1 MSSLVLP
8 AVFFAAWLFVFWLGS
23 LALEASGMQR
33 RKARF
38 QALSAMT
45 GTGYT
50 TREAESVV
58 NYPRRRTIV
67 LWLMLLG
74 NTGIIAFL
82 VLLIQIV
89 RSGLIAPSP
98 LHIGIVVGFFLA
110 LILSIRFGIVDKLGN
125 AIIGIAG
132 KRRRETTMVAEEIV
146 HQVGRY
152 AIVRRT
158 VGEEGT
164 GGIKLRDTGLLKPGT
179 MILAIERES
188 MVLPFPDAD
197 QVVLTGDQL
206 LCYGEVE
213 QILSGKR

>member
-50 TREAESVV
+50 SREAESVV
-58 NYPRRRTIV
+58 GHPRRRTIV
-67 LWLMLLG
+67 AWLMVIG

-82 VLLIQIV
+82 VLLMQSI
-89 RSGLIAPSP
+89 RGGLIAPSP
-98 LHIGIVVGFFLA
+98 SHVGIIAGFALA
-110 LILSIRFGIVDKLGN
+110 VILSIRLGIVDKLSN
-125 AIIGIAG
+125 AIIGITG
-132 KRRRETTMVAEEIV
+132 KRRKETYMGAEEIV

-152 AIVRRT
+152 AIVRLT

-197 QVVLTGDQL
+197 QLVLTGDQL
-206 LCYGEVE
+206 LCYGEVG

>member
-8 AVFFAAWLFVFWLGS
+8 AVFFVGWLFIFWLGS

-89 RSGLIAPSP
+89 RSGLVAPSS
-98 LHIGIVVGFFLA
+98 LHIGIIVGFFLA

-125 AIIGIAG
+125 AIIAILG

-152 AIVRRT
+152 AIVRLT
-158 VGEEGT
+158 VGKEGT

-188 MVLPFPDAD
+188 IALPFPDAD
-197 QVVLTGDQL
+197 QLVLTGDQL
-206 LCYGEVE
+206 LCYGELE
-213 QILSGKR
+213 QILSGAR

>member
-8 AVFFAAWLFVFWLGS
+8 AVFFVAWLFVFWVGS

-110 LILSIRFGIVDKLGN
+110 LILSIRFGIVDKLSN
-125 AIIGIAG
+125 AIVGIAG
-132 KRRRETTMVAEEIV
+132 KRRRETYMAAEEIV

-197 QVVLTGDQL
+197 QLVLPGDQL
-206 LCYGEVE
+206 LCYGEVG

>member
-8 AVFFAAWLFVFWLGS
+8 AVFFAAWLFVFWVGS

-33 RKARF
+33 RQARF

-58 NYPRRRTIV
+58 SHRRRRTIV

-82 VLLIQIV
+82 VLLMQII
-89 RSGLIAPSP
+89 RTGLIAPSP

-110 LILSIRFGIVDKLGN
+110 LGLSIWFGVVDKLGS
-125 AIIGIAG
+125 AIIGILG
-132 KRRRETTMVAEEIV
+132 RRRRETTMVAEEIV
-146 HQVGRY
+146 HQVGSY

-158 VGEEGT
+158 VGKEGT

-197 QVVLTGDQL
+197 QLVATGDQL

-213 QILSGKR
+213 QILSGNR